1 MIDSLR
7 IADSIKTAI
16 DTALVSS
23 NGPNSFNQLTFNLDN
38 ISKGNG
44 ILITVVGYIV
54 VFLSLLFLYLVFNQ
68 ISKYLMAR
76 TRKKLRAAGLNDG
89 TEADNLD
96 VSGEVN
102 AAISLAIHL
111 YFEEAHDFENT
122 VLTIKKVKR
131 PYSPWSS
138 KIYGLRQLPRK

>member
-1 MIDSLR
+1 MIDSLQ

-16 DTALVSS
+16 DTAVVSAD
-23 NGPNSFNQLTFNLDN
+23 NSLSKMTFNLDN
-38 ISKGNG
+38 ISKGDG
-44 ILITVVGYIV
+44 ILITVVGYLV
-54 VFLSLLFLYLVFNQ
+54 VFMSLLFLYLVFNQ
-68 ISKYLMAR
+68 ISKFLIIR
-76 TRKKLRAAGLNDG
+76 TRKKLKASGHNDESGTDDLN
-89 TEADNLD
+89 

-102 AAISLAIHL
+102 AAISLALHL

-138 KIYGLRQLPRK
+138 KIYGLRQFPRK